1 MKSTGMLCCWLK
13 ILYYIVLISY
23 HVCDVVFDWRN
34 YFELSA
40 NRSFS
45 GYEELLFCLSISVGL
60 FTSLCMI
67 VVYGYYIKF
76 HGECIYRGCL
86 GYKLLPSCNLHFN
99 DFELLFSILELL
111 GKDGIQ
117 SYILYRF
124 YKSHAGILQEPTCNF
139 VIFALCSLAAHSKLG
154 TCFST
159 KLCGCGVGERSCCNL
174 KVESDLGDK
183 VFKAITCFIGFISSL
198 MCLILTIMSITDGFQ
213 TPGHIFTSV
222 EGCFYAAG
230 TKWLIFDQIQSLK
243 TEFKTVI
250 RKDLVQTC
258 SDYFKQQWVTIWL
271 QWLLAIY

>member
-60 FTSLCMI
+60 FTFLCMI

-76 HGECIYRGCL
+76 HAECIYRGCL

-117 SYILYRF
+117 SYILYCF
-124 YKSHAGILQEPTCNF
+124 YNSQSDILQEPTCYF
-139 VIFALCSLAAHSKLG
+139 VIFALCSLVAHSKLG
-154 TCFST
+154 TCFFT
-159 KLCGCGVGERSCCNL
+159 KLCGCGVGEQSCCKFESEMGAMVC
-174 KVESDLGDK
+174 KVA
-183 VFKAITCFIGFISSL
+183 VCFIGFISSG
-198 MCLILTIMSITDGFQ
+198 MCLLLTIMSITDGFQ
-213 TPGHIFTSV
+213 APGHIFTSV
-222 EGCFYAAG
+222 AECFHAA
-230 TKWLIFDQIQSLK
+230 
-243 TEFKTVI
+243 
-250 RKDLVQTC
+250 
-258 SDYFKQQWVTIWL
+258 
-271 QWLLAIY
+271 